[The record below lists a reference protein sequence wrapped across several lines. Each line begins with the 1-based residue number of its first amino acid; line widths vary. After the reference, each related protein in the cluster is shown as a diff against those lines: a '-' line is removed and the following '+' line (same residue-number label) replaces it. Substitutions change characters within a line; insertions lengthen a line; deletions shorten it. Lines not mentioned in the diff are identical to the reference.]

1 MATKAA
7 RSRPFMLIGD
17 IVRNYDLLKDPGSLG
32 LEVVECKRSA
42 VGCGP
47 TGARVL
53 EGVSLY
59 LVRGGDDADPER
71 YPRMCVRVSDEAF
84 DLLSAEIDDRTAH
97 FWGRNLRLGCRVFSM
112 QGDVMVISL
121 VFIVNHDSRPFRA
134 QHYLVYDSATATFF
148 MIPYLPP
155 DCPTVGTS
163 CPLPVRRP
171 DDDRYTLAL
180 LAYRSSCLG
189 DDEPDALCLWSLPP
203 PPDNM
208 KPPALP
214 LAQNDM
220 DPWVA
225 KSRRPAFSD
234 RLNVHVAFSSK
245 DYAFWV
251 DLKQGILYC
260 SINHMLNGEEPV
272 DFMYIPLPQECSMPT
287 DIMDAAHV
295 HRNMGLDGDSAIW
308 FVAIEPSV
316 NSARHTNVK
325 VWTLDLTQLVS
336 KNKTKKWQKLRE
348 FKMQSIWRMY
358 AFRKKGLPRTEPRF
372 PVWRQERGGGV
383 LYMLLPRLNDRH
395 GYLVGIH
402 VGCSTSKMRIVSC
415 RSLSVP
421 WIDHPVVL
429 PSDFFTL
436 GDTVV

>member
-1 MATKAA
+1 MAAKAA
-7 RSRPFMLIGD
+7 RSRPFLIICD
-17 IVRNYDLLKDPGSLG
+17 MVKNYDFLKDPGSLG

-59 LVRGGDDADPER
+59 LVRGGDDDDPER
-71 YPRMCVRVSDEAF
+71 YPRMCVRVSDQAF
-84 DLLSAEIDDRTAH
+84 DLVSAEIDDRTADI
-97 FWGRNLRLGCRVFSM
+97 WGRNLLLVCRVFSM

-121 VFIVNHDSRPFRA
+121 VFLANHDPRPFRA
-134 QHYLVYDSATATFF
+134 YYLVYDSATATLF
-148 MIPYLPP
+148 MIPYPSP
-155 DCPTVGTS
+155 DCLTIGKP

-171 DDDRYTLAL
+171 DDGRYTLAFL
-180 LAYRSSCLG
+180 NQ
-189 DDEPDALCLWSLPP
+189 EPDALCLWSLPP

-214 LAQNDM
+214 LPQNDM

-225 KSRRPAFSD
+225 KSRRRPAVSE
-234 RLNVHVAFSSK
+234 RLNAHVAFSSK

-251 DLKQGILYC
+251 DLKQGIMYC
-260 SINHMLNGEEPV
+260 SISDMFNGEEPV
-272 DFMYIPLPQECSMPT
+272 DFKYIPLPKDCSVPT

-308 FVAIEPSV
+308 FVAIEPSD
-316 NSARHTNVK
+316 NSARRTNVK
-325 VWTLDLTQLVS
+325 VWTLDLAQLVS
-336 KNKTKKWQKLRE
+336 EKKTERKWQKLRE
-348 FKMQSIWRMY
+348 FKMQSIWRLY
-358 AFRKKGLPRTEPRF
+358 AFRKKGLPRTDPRF
-372 PVWRQERGGGV
+372 PVWTKQRGGTV
-383 LYMLLPRLNDRH
+383 LYMLLPNFRNRYGH
-395 GYLVGIH
+395 LVGIH

-415 RSLSVP
+415 TSLSVP
-421 WIDHPVVL
+421 WIYHPVVL
-429 PSDFFTL
+429 PLDLFTL